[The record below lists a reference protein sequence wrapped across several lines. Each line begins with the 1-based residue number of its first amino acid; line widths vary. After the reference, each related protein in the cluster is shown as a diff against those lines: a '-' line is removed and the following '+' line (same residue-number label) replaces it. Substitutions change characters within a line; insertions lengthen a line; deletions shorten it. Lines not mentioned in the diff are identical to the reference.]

1 MNASKTKKISTY
13 GPWRRQVS
21 SFDQTRWEQVFS
33 FNDAQFDS
41 SIPYFGRD
49 ILFQFEVFH
58 ELHRLLFQFFLQ
70 LADYAVKNGLSW
82 ASKFT
87 TRLEEHQKL
96 AEEHSYVDYGVL
108 PTFAVLHLLNDQK
121 NFYSGAV
128 AFQLFLSKFS
138 LSPVACRHSEIAT
151 VYSFSLSGNKPILEE
166 LTAFENAYWLI
177 RESSVNPA
185 SPGLTHPALAENL
198 VVSVVY
204 AACVD
209 LETRASS
216 ASVTHKAADLVNF
229 RVLLTKRNLRLRL
242 LHFESVSIAPRSR
255 SQRCP

>member
-1 MNASKTKKISTY
+1 MRHTSTHYAAETTGVGISLVDLTSQRN
-13 GPWRRQVS
+13 W
-21 SFDQTRWEQVFS
+21 
-33 FNDAQFDS
+33 
-41 SIPYFGRD
+41 
-49 ILFQFEVFH
+49 
-58 ELHRLLFQFFLQ
+58 
-70 LADYAVKNGLSW
+70 NGLSW

-128 AFQLFLSKFS
+128 AFQLFLSNFS
-138 LSPVACRHSEIAT
+138 LSPVACRHSKIAT

-198 VVSVVY
+198 VVSVVF

-209 LETRASS
+209 LEKRASS

-229 RVLLTKRNLRLRL
+229 RVFLDFVYFPSEIVDCYFTCYWPT
-242 LHFESVSIAPRSR
+242 SVVVSGYFFS
-255 SQRCP
+255 SCSNYD